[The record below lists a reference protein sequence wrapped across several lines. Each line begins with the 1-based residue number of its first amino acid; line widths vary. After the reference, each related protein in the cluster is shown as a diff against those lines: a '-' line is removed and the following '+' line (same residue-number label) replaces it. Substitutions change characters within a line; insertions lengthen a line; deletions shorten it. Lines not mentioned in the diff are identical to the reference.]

1 MIAKRL
7 KSGAGVGLI
16 IVGVVG
22 TEATTAGAVNA
33 VWGPRTVLAPINI
46 TPGLAVTA
54 VNAGEVKMMV
64 ALGPL

>member
-7 KSGAGVGLI
+7 KSGAGAALTT
-16 IVGVVG
+16 VGVVG
-22 TEATTAGAVNA
+22 TEATTAGAVSA

-64 ALGPL
+64 AFGAL